1 MGTRGAKDTGA
12 AEEAGQALVAD
23 LAPLGDVTARKM
35 FGGRGIFC
43 DDVMFALI
51 DTAGTVHLRADDE
64 TAEAMETAGSTRHS
78 RMPYWT
84 VPTTVADN
92 DDLLLEWGRR
102 ALDVARAAKR

>member
-1 MGTRGAKDTGA
+1 MGTKGAKDSGA
-12 AEEAGQALVAD
+12 AEEAGRAIVAD

-51 DTAGTVHLRADDE
+51 DTAGTVHLRANEE
-64 TAEAMETAGSTRHS
+64 TAEGFEAAGSTRHS

-84 VPTTVADN
+84 IPPEVADD
-92 DDLLLEWGRR
+92 DDLMLEWGRR